1 MHYNRILLKLSGEAL
16 MGTLQYGIDPERL
29 KEYAQDIKDITAT
42 GVQVAIVIGGG
53 NIFRGVAGA
62 SKGMDR
68 VQGDHMGMLATVING
83 LALQGALEDQGIP
96 TRLQSAIKINE
107 VAEPFIKR
115 KAVRHLE
122 KGRVVIFGGG
132 TGNPYFT
139 TDSAAVLR
147 AIEINADVILKGTRV
162 DGIYSSDPEKNED
175 AVKFD
180 FISFK
185 DVLKKG
191 LKVMDTTAFTLSQE
205 NQLPI
210 IVFDMNTRGNLMKV
224 ISGENIGTKV
234 NL

>member
-16 MGTLQYGIDPERL
+16 MGNLEYGIDPERL
-29 KEYAQDIKDITAT
+29 KEYAKDIKEIIAT

-83 LALQGALEDQGIP
+83 LALQGALEDQGIH

-115 KAVRHLE
+115 RAVRHLE

-147 AIEINADVILKGTRV
+147 AIEISADVILKGTRV

-175 AVKFD
+175 AVKFE
-180 FISFK
+180 FISFE

-191 LKVMDTTAFTLSQE
+191 LKVMDTTAFTLS
-205 NQLPI
+205 LI
-210 IVFDMNTRGNLMKV
+210 HI
-224 ISGENIGTKV
+224 
-234 NL
+234 

>member
-16 MGTLQYGIDPERL
+16 MGSRQYGIDPQRL
-29 KEYAQDIKDITAT
+29 AEYAQEIKAVTDK
-42 GVQVAIVIGGG
+42 GVEVAIVIGGG

-68 VQGDHMGMLATVING
+68 VTGDHMGMLTTVING
-83 LALQGALEDQGIP
+83 LALQSALEDADIP

-107 VAEPFIKR
+107 VAEPFIRR
-115 KAVRHLE
+115 KAIRHLE

-147 AIEINADVILKGTRV
+147 AIEISADVILKGTRV
-162 DGIYSSDPEKNED
+162 DGIYTADPEKD
-175 AVKFD
+175 KLATKFD
-180 FISFK
+180 FISFEE
-185 DVLKKG
+185 VINKG

-205 NQLPI
+205 NNLPI
-210 IVFDMNTRGNLMKV
+210 IVFDMNKP
-224 ISGENIGTKV
+224 
-234 NL
+234 